1 MFLENKVIYILSPE
15 PFGGN
20 LLSKHHYA
28 IELAR
33 RNHVY
38 LICYKKNMQ
47 EKFLLREVRPGIQEI
62 CFRNSFRFIYHLPS
76 FICRQ
81 WFAYEIKNIIR
92 SIGEPPDVVISFFP
106 YFFWW
111 LKDFGARV
119 CLFGLYDYIP
129 HIPRR
134 AYEILAQCSD
144 ILFSVSQPIA
154 DYYHIRNVKLIN
166 HAVPA
171 HFFTDPPEMPAS
183 PKEFYRIGYLGNVG
197 SSLLDLTLIEELVNK
212 FSSHHFYFI
221 GPVGSSNISAGNEEN
236 AGKLRQYANVFL
248 IPEKSGEE
256 LKRCMREIDVWICP
270 YHNRDLLRTSN
281 SLKII
286 FYLATGRPVVSSR
299 IAYYDAYPSSIVMQA
314 STHDEF
320 ICFLQEVLEHYSHW
334 MSNDLV
340 MKRINIAK
348 ESTYEKNVERINA
361 WIEEF
366 LYAGSR

>member
-33 RNHVY
+33 RNRVY

-47 EKFLLREVRPGIQEI
+47 EKFLLRGVRPGVQEI
-62 CFRNSFRFIYHLPS
+62 CFRNPFRLIYHLPP

-81 WFAYEIKNIIR
+81 WFACEIQNIKR
-92 SIGEPPDVVISFFP
+92 SIGEPPDVVFSFFP

-134 AYEILAQCSD
+134 AYEILAQYSD

-154 DYYHIRNVKLIN
+154 DYYHMNNVKLIN
-166 HAVPA
+166 HAVPEC
-171 HFFTDPPEMPAS
+171 FLTDPSGIFAS
-183 PKEFYRIGYLGNVG
+183 PKECYRIGYLGNVG
-197 SSLLDLTLIEELVNK
+197 SRLLDMELIEKLVSK
-212 FSSHHFYFI
+212 FSSHYFYFI
-221 GPVGSSNISAGNEEN
+221 GPTGFSNISAGNEEN
-236 AGKLRQYANVFL
+236 AGKLRKYANVVL
-248 IPEKSGEE
+248 VPEKSGEE
-256 LKRCMREIDVWICP
+256 LKRCMNEIDVWICP

-320 ICFLQEVLEHYSHW
+320 IHSLQEVLEHYSRW

-366 LYAGSR
+366 LHVDSR